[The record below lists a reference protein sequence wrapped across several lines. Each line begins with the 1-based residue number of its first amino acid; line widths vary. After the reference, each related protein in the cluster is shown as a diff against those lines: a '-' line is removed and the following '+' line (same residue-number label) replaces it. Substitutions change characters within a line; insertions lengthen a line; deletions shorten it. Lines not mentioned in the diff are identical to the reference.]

1 MFEVWQTKLKQ
12 AYVQQIKMGETPMQL
27 IQTNQKQS
35 DVLVLNLVG
44 LRCKFLEAWTLFTC
58 FKWYLDRLLLILSG
72 RTSLSY
78 RNQPINL
85 QSKSM
90 NRFLYDRDLCH

>member
-44 LRCKFLEAWTLFTC
+44 LRCKFLEA
-58 FKWYLDRLLLILSG
+58 
-72 RTSLSY
+72 
-78 RNQPINL
+78 
-85 QSKSM
+85 
-90 NRFLYDRDLCH
+90 